1 MKKDDAKQTAI
12 DRAKDVLTQYMQE
25 QNMRKT
31 PERYAILE
39 TVMKMKGHNSADK
52 ILTLMPD
59 SFHVSRA
66 TVYSTLQ
73 LLVECGLV
81 FNHQI
86 NGIVLYEKAFECE
99 PHNHTICNGCGKMSD
114 LIDDTVMQTAMKIKT
129 PRFKKMRS
137 STYIYGICNVCQA
150 KLARMKKKM
159 EQERKANMTSEE
171 IRFARINEELAKM
184 AELLGKK

>member
-1 MKKDDAKQTAI
+1 MKKDESKQTEI
-12 DRAKDVLTQYMQE
+12 EQAKEVLTQYMQE

-39 TVMKMKGHNSADK
+39 VVMKMKGHNSADK

-59 SFHVSRA
+59 NFHVSRA
-66 TVYSTLQ
+66 TIYSTLQ
-73 LLVECGLV
+73 LFVECGLV

-86 NGIVLYEKAFECE
+86 NGVVLYEKAFGCE
-99 PHNHTICNGCGKMSD
+99 PHNHTICNGCGKIND
-114 LIDDTVMQTAMKIKT
+114 LYDDSVSQAALKVKT
-129 PRFKKMRS
+129 PRFKKLRCS
-137 STYIYGICNVCQA
+137 IYIYGICNVCQA

-159 EQERKANMTSEE
+159 EKEHKANMTSEE

-184 AELLGKK
+184 AELLGK